1 MITTPTAQLSAF
13 VANMRFDD
21 LPPEAVHQACRFL
34 LDAVGC
40 AISAHAEDPAKAN
53 RAMQLVAG
61 FHASGSASI
70 IGGAPS
76 DPALAALANGI
87 LINATDYDDT
97 HKRALIHVGSV
108 VAPAA
113 LAATEQAGGSGPQ
126 LITAMIAGYEVAAR
140 IGMAV
145 MPTHYRFWHSTAT
158 NGTFGAAAAA
168 SRAMGLDAAQTE
180 TALGHAA
187 TQAAGLNTFF
197 ETGSDT
203 KSIHPGKAGLNGI
216 LSARMAA
223 LDLSSPPDSL
233 GHPKGYLA
241 AFSADPR
248 PEALTRGLGHDW
260 EILENGF
267 KYYPSIL
274 ASHSPIGASLDIVT
288 RNAPSPDA
296 IAAVRVRTYATVKTH
311 FSSTNVDS
319 AMAAR
324 LSVPYCVAAALS
336 DGQVTQAQFQPDRFR
351 DSALRQLMNRVE
363 IIADDNLTALY
374 PEKFPARVSVHM
386 QDGEIHEAGLDYP
399 KGDPRNPLSDAELLN
414 KYRRNTARTLPPQQ
428 AEDLAQAIMAL
439 PDAPDLHRISALLRG
454 ADDGQQ
460 STRTRS

>member
-1 MITTPTAQLSAF
+1 MTTTPTAQLSAF
-13 VANMRFDD
+13 VANLRFDD
-21 LPPEAVHQACRFL
+21 LPPEVVHQACRFL

-40 AISAHAEDPAKAN
+40 AIAARAEDPAKAGH
-53 RAMQLVAG
+53 AMQLVAG
-61 FHASGSASI
+61 FHANGPASV

-108 VAPAA
+108 VVPAA
-113 LAATEQAGGSGPQ
+113 LAVTEQAGGSGRD
-126 LITAMIAGYEVAAR
+126 LITAMIAGYEVTTR
-140 IGMAV
+140 VGMAV

-168 SRAMGLDAAQTE
+168 SHAMGLDAAQTE

-197 ETGSDT
+197 ETGADT

-223 LDLSSPPDSL
+223 LGLSSPPDSL

-248 PEALTRGLGHDW
+248 PKALTRGLGQEW

-267 KYYPSIL
+267 KYFPSIL
-274 ASHSPIGASLDIVT
+274 ASHSPIGAALDIAT
-288 RNAPSPDA
+288 RHAPPPDA
-296 IAAVRVRTYATVKTH
+296 IDAVRVRTYATVKSH
-311 FSSTNVDS
+311 FSSTRVDT

-324 LSVPYCVAAALS
+324 LSVPYCVAAALR

-351 DSALRQLMNRVE
+351 DNALRQLMNRVE
-363 IIADDNLTALY
+363 IIADEDLTALY

-386 QDGEIHEAGLDYP
+386 QGGETYTAGLDYP
-399 KGDPRNPLSDAELLN
+399 KGDPRNPLSDAELLE
-414 KYRRNTARTLPPQQ
+414 KFRRNVAYAMPRQQIETLI
-428 AEDLAQAIMAL
+428 QAIMTLPKAQDLQNIGAL
-439 PDAPDLHRISALLRG
+439 VRG
-454 ADDGQQ
+454 VGGAEKPA
-460 STRTRS
+460 RTKG